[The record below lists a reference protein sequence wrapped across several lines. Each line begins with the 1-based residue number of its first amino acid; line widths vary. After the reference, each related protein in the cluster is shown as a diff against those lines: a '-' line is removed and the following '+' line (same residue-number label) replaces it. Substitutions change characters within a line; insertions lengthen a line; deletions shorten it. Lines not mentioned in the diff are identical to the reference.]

1 MECSSK
7 IQHRPGEFTWIV
19 DDSVI
24 IAAGCSK
31 LGEML
36 IRTIDG
42 REYSM
47 TKLSEFQKVT
57 NMLEQRNKKHE
68 IDGKKGYAKSLK
80 S

>member
-1 MECSSK
+1 MECTSK
-7 IQHRPGEFTWIV
+7 IQQKPGEFTWTV
-19 DDSVI
+19 DDSAI
-24 IAAGCSK
+24 IAAGCST

-47 TKLSEFQKVT
+47 TKPSEFQKVT
-57 NMLEQRNKKHE
+57 NMLERRNKKHE
-68 IDGKKGYAKSLK
+68 IESKKEYAKTLK

>member
-24 IAAGCSK
+24 IAAGRSN

-47 TKLSEFQKVT
+47 VKLSEFQKVT

-68 IDGKKGYAKSLK
+68 IDSKKDMQNH
-80 S
+80 